1 MKLAW
6 FGVEEWLNPMDS
18 LARINLGSSCVSALR
33 MDELFDLTGEDLDA
47 FLNEM
52 RTMSLHYHHGD
63 ATGSPRIK
71 AAVAGIYPKGNVK
84 PEEVMITHGGTG
96 ANDLVLMSV
105 LEPGDNCVV
114 IKPSYQQHY
123 DIPKGSGIETRVV
136 QLKAEDNYQLDF
148 DALDKACDA
157 NTKMIV
163 LTNPNNPIGVT
174 LYDEGLRKIVDIA
187 AKHDAWIL
195 CDEVYRGLDEN
206 YMPSI
211 LDYGYHKAISISSMS
226 KMYSMAGTRIGWIV
240 CRDHEMYEVMKTRR
254 SYNTICC
261 GIWDE
266 IIASIALEHYQALE
280 LQFDCIYTG
289 YLGGEAQVALA
300 EKAFALWPAAY
311 KVVDP
316 VMGDNGKAYSTVT
329 PALVERIRSL
339 CRAADL
345 ILPNYT
351 EAQLLLQQQP
361 VTDELD
367 DTAAQALADALQ
379 PLASNAVVTG

>member
-33 MDELFDLTGEDLDA
+33 MDELFDLTGGSGRFPERNA
-47 FLNEM
+47 
-52 RTMSLHYHHGD
+52 YHEPALSP
-63 ATGSPRIK
+63 ATPPAPRIK

-174 LYDEGLRKIVDIA
+174 LYDEACVRSWTSPPSTTPGSSATRSIA
-187 AKHDAWIL
+187 GWTRTICPPFWTTATT
-195 CDEVYRGLDEN
+195 
-206 YMPSI
+206 
-211 LDYGYHKAISISSMS
+211 KAISISSMS

-266 IIASIALEHYQALE
+266 IIASIALEHYQALWARPVP
-280 LQFDCIYTG
+280 FWSPTARSWRTG
-289 YLGGEAQVALA
+289 CLPAPYSAPACQGHGPTCLIDYDYDVDSETLAKDAMATSRSWWSRRLLDMPKTIRVGYGAFRDPQVLKAGLEEFGKYL
-300 EKAFALWPAAY
+300 EKY
-311 KVVDP
+311 
-316 VMGDNGKAYSTVT
+316 N
-329 PALVERIRSL
+329 
-339 CRAADL
+339 
-345 ILPNYT
+345 
-351 EAQLLLQQQP
+351 
-361 VTDELD
+361 
-367 DTAAQALADALQ
+367 
-379 PLASNAVVTG
+379 

>member
-174 LYDEGLRKIVDIA
+174 LYDEGLRKVVDIA

-211 LDYGYHKAISISSMS
+211 
-226 KMYSMAGTRIGWIV
+226 
-240 CRDHEMYEVMKTRR
+240 KTRR

-266 IIASIALEHYQALE
+266 IIASIALEHYQALWARARSILE
-280 LQFDCIYTG
+280 PNRKIVEDWVASQPHLHLRAKAMGTTCLIDYDYDVDSETLAKDAMATEQILVVPGDYFDMPKTIRVG
-289 YLGGEAQVALA
+289 YGAFRDPQVLKAGLEEFGKYL
-300 EKAFALWPAAY
+300 EKY
-311 KVVDP
+311 
-316 VMGDNGKAYSTVT
+316 N
-329 PALVERIRSL
+329 
-339 CRAADL
+339 
-345 ILPNYT
+345 
-351 EAQLLLQQQP
+351 
-361 VTDELD
+361 
-367 DTAAQALADALQ
+367 
-379 PLASNAVVTG
+379 

>member
-1 MKLAW
+1 M
-6 FGVEEWLNPMDS
+6 
-18 LARINLGSSCVSALR
+18 
-33 MDELFDLTGEDLDA
+33 
-47 FLNEM
+47 
-52 RTMSLHYHHGD
+52 
-63 ATGSPRIK
+63 
-71 AAVAGIYPKGNVK
+71 AGIYPKGNVK

-174 LYDEGLRKIVDIA
+174 LYDEGLRKVVDIA

-226 KMYSMAGTRIGWIV
+226 KMYSMAGHPYRLDRLPRP
-240 CRDHEMYEVMKTRR
+240 RDVRGHE
-254 SYNTICC
+254 
-261 GIWDE
+261 
-266 IIASIALEHYQALE
+266 
-280 LQFDCIYTG
+280 
-289 YLGGEAQVALA
+289 
-300 EKAFALWPAAY
+300 
-311 KVVDP
+311 DP
-316 VMGDNGKAYSTVT
+316 
-329 PALVERIRSL
+329 PFL
-339 CRAADL
+339 
-345 ILPNYT
+345 
-351 EAQLLLQQQP
+351 
-361 VTDELD
+361 
-367 DTAAQALADALQ
+367 
-379 PLASNAVVTG
+379 

>member
-148 DALDKACDA
+148 DALDKACDD

-174 LYDEGLRKIVDIA
+174 LYDEGLRRSWTSPPSTTPGSSATRSIA
-187 AKHDAWIL
+187 GW
-195 CDEVYRGLDEN
+195 
-206 YMPSI
+206 
-211 LDYGYHKAISISSMS
+211 
-226 KMYSMAGTRIGWIV
+226 TR
-240 CRDHEMYEVMKTRR
+240 
-254 SYNTICC
+254 TICPPFWTTVTTRPSPSAVC
-261 GIWDE
+261 PR
-266 IIASIALEHYQALE
+266 
-280 LQFDCIYTG
+280 CTP
-289 YLGGEAQVALA
+289 
-300 EKAFALWPAAY
+300 WPA
-311 KVVDP
+311 P
-316 VMGDNGKAYSTVT
+316 VSAGSSAATT
-329 PALVERIRSL
+329 RCTRS
-339 CRAADL
+339 
-345 ILPNYT
+345 
-351 EAQLLLQQQP
+351 
-361 VTDELD
+361 
-367 DTAAQALADALQ
+367 
-379 PLASNAVVTG
+379 